1 MSFPFVCVKKAS
13 TPCGFRYFC
22 SMDIE
27 IITIGDELLMGQT
40 IDTNSVYLAQ
50 VLAPLGLNIS
60 RKTAIRDGKHDIM
73 TALDE
78 SLARVSLVI
87 ITGGLGPTNDDITKS
102 VLQSYF
108 GCGTRIDQDVLSH
121 LQHILAFRGPELFE
135 INKKQAELP
144 DCSKTLFNSHGTA
157 PGMWFEKNGRY
168 VAAMPG
174 VPGEVKAITEESL
187 YPLLAPLFQLPPALH
202 RTLTTALIPESII
215 AKKLSKFEMQ
225 IPGCGLAY
233 LPSHNVVKLRLTR
246 RDSALSG
253 EIFERYWQDLLQ
265 ELGDWVFNPS
275 DVSMSEW
282 LLENARKRH
291 MTLATAESCTGG
303 YIGNQIVQIAGASD
317 VYRGSVVAY
326 DNQVKIDV
334 LGVNKTLIEMHG
346 SVSAEVAQQMVEGVC
361 ALLNAQMGIA
371 TTGIAGPG
379 GGSEEKPTGTIYI
392 ATKIGTAV
400 VVKHYVLR
408 GNRNDFMI
416 RALNT
421 AMKQL
426 HEMT

>member
-1 MSFPFVCVKKAS
+1 MRFPLVCVKKAS
-13 TPCGFRYFC
+13 TTCGFRYFC
-22 SMDIE
+22 NMDVE

-60 RKTAIRDGKHDIM
+60 RKTAIRDGKNDIT

-78 SLARVSLVI
+78 SLSRVSLVL

-108 GCGTRIDQDVLSH
+108 GCGTRIDQKVLSH
-121 LQHILAFRGPELFE
+121 LQRIFAFRGPELFE
-135 INKKQAELP
+135 INKMQAELP
-144 DCSKTLFNSHGTA
+144 DCSKTLFNSQGTA
-157 PGMWFEKNGRY
+157 PGMWFEQNGRY

-187 YPLLAPLFQLPPALH
+187 LPLLAPLFQLPPALN
-202 RTLTTALIPESII
+202 RTLTTALIPESLI
-215 AKKLSKFEMQ
+215 AKKLSAFEKR

-246 RDSALSG
+246 QDPLLSG
-253 EIFERYWQDLLQ
+253 EVFERFWQDLLQ
-265 ELGDWVFNPS
+265 ELGDWVFSPTDS
-275 DVSMSEW
+275 SMSEW
-282 LLENARKRH
+282 LLDNARKRH
-291 MTLATAESCTGG
+291 MTIATAESCTGG
-303 YIGNQIVQIAGASD
+303 YIGNQMVQIAGASD
-317 VYRGSVVAY
+317 VFKGSVIAY

-334 LGVNKTLIEMHG
+334 LRVEKTMIEMHG
-346 SVSAEVAQQMVEGVC
+346 AVSAEVAHQMVEGVC

-371 TTGIAGPG
+371 TTGIAGPS
-379 GGSEEKPTGTIYI
+379 GGSEAKPNGTIYI
-392 ATKIGTAV
+392 ATKIGDSV

-408 GNRNDFMI
+408 GNRHDFMI

-426 HEMT
+426 QEMG